1 MRGMTTMTMRVT
13 TLALALVSWVLGSA
27 GVAHAQVVYP
37 VNTTYPFAPNP
48 GSTVTIT
55 LSQANWLPTRNGF
68 VDLTVN
74 SAGAADNAATISLVC
89 PDGSLTTGVCSN
101 PATLAQSNPI
111 VAHALTT
118 SAYPGVCTNSGSST
132 DLSADFSI
140 SGNRLTSLDC
150 AGMAVVSVTLS
161 TGNGPFY
168 FIIPQDSNFNGM
180 PDTWEVKYGGSL
192 VASADN
198 DGDGWSNMDEY
209 RGAFFG
215 GQYIRLHPLERDLF
229 ISFLN
234 PGCGLTTLIGAPPP
248 TNPVTYLP
256 DPSNALSLFSNLDN
270 LLPATAGADP
280 AGPRVHVLGWSAT
293 AGNHGADSGEWVDNF
308 TGCTFDPVAGDI
320 SFAGLSG
327 VDRIVMPNA
336 LYQVSESP
344 LTTLTPSAVSGNG
357 VTFTA
362 GSKVFNQTHV
372 GASLRSGNAVA
383 TIRNIGRVLGV
394 DQLTPANQVVA
405 DISPNAPF
413 ASTAAI
419 AAGSWRIS
427 GADQKGLRCA
437 ESADNTSTT
446 IFAKSTW
453 TTSDDT
459 HQCSIFTKRI
469 ETRMLD
475 ATTGLIPKGGTRK
488 LKVVT
493 STDGGRTWGSVVFDQ
508 ATSCNGACAPAEAQR
523 RVVAEVIRFY
533 ATMEFGHGGKLNA
546 VLGTCANHD
555 CAGSG
560 YLNDKDF
567 TQVIDSKT
575 TGYNTFRIPT
585 LSNPAQ
591 SSAFKLRN
599 P

>member
-1 MRGMTTMTMRVT
+1 MTLRVT
-13 TLALALVSWVLGSA
+13 IVALALVAWVVGSA
-27 GVAHAQVVYP
+27 ALAHAQVVYP

-48 GSTVTIT
+48 ASTVTIT
-55 LSQANWLPTRNGF
+55 LSQANWLPTPNGF

-74 SAGAADNAATISLVC
+74 SNGSVDTAATISLVC
-89 PDGSLTTGVCSN
+89 PNGSLTTGACSN

-140 SGNRLTSLDC
+140 TGNRLTSLDC
-150 AGMAVVSVTLS
+150 GGMAVVSVTLS
-161 TGNGPFY
+161 NNTGPFL

-180 PDTWEVKYGGSL
+180 PDTWEVKYGGNL

-209 RGAFFG
+209 RGVFLG

-234 PGCGLTTLIGAPPP
+234 PGCGVSTLVGA
-248 TNPVTYLP
+248 TNPSYLP
-256 DPSNALSLFSNLDN
+256 ETSNALSLFANLNN

-308 TGCTFDPVAGDI
+308 TACTFDPVAGDI
-320 SFAGLSG
+320 SFVGLSG
-327 VDRIVMPNA
+327 VDRIVMVNG

-344 LTTLTPSAVSGNG
+344 LTTLTPSQTSGNG

-362 GSKVFNQTHV
+362 GSKVFNQSHL
-372 GASLRSGNAVA
+372 GASLTSGNGVA
-383 TIRNIGRVLGV
+383 TIHNIGGV
-394 DQLTPANQVVA
+394 PGTDQLTPANQVVA
-405 DISPNAPF
+405 DISAPF

-419 AAGSWRIS
+419 AAGSWHIS

-437 ESADNTSTT
+437 ESDDNSSAT

-459 HQCSIFTKRI
+459 QQCSIFTKRI

-475 ATTGLIPKGGTRK
+475 ATTGLIPKGGTRD
-488 LKVVT
+488 LRVVT
-493 STDGGRTWGSVVFDQ
+493 SSDGGRSWGVVLFDQ
-508 ATSCNGACAPAEAQR
+508 KAGGSCGVSRCADDVAKR
-523 RVVAEVIRFY
+523 RVIAEVMRFY
-533 ATMEFGHGGKLNA
+533 VTMEYGHGGKLNA

-567 TQVIDSKT
+567 TQVIDKST
-575 TGYNTFRIPT
+575 SGYNTFRIPT
-585 LSNPAQ
+585 LSNPGQ